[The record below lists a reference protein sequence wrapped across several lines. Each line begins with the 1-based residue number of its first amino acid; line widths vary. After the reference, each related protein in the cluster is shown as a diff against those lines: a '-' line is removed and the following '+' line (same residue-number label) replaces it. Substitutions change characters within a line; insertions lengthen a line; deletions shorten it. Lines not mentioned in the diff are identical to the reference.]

1 MFLLVNWRLDLRSC
15 VSLSFGQQ
23 HLSPQVKRG
32 HNIVTDRWAGACS
45 PHPHPRPQHTHSN
58 TDNHN
63 CYIKNARFDT
73 IQLDHHGP
81 TECRTNRPTDKASYT
96 VACPQLKRVKI
107 GNSASTLPLIY
118 SPIAYLPTCRK
129 SSPVNKC

>member
-73 IQLDHHGP
+73 IQPRSSWTDGLTDQQ
-81 TECRTNRPTDKASYT
+81 TNGQSLLYS
-96 VACPQLKRVKI
+96 CM
-107 GNSASTLPLIY
+107 SATKKSENRQFSIHAPAHLFAYCLF
-118 SPIAYLPTCRK
+118 AYLP
-129 SSPVNKC
+129 